1 MFSLPCDNWKV
12 LIFIWICRYS
22 EFFPSVMLF
31 HYSKNVFWKKS
42 VFQIR
47 YIHNSIAVQYQKS
60 KINWSYIYLTDFNLH
75 SLDLECT
82 FFLIFEIFSKSS
94 KPLWKHAFYKVKTK
108 SQSDLQERSQNLK
121 QVPQNFLKVFNVD
134 DVTLSS

>member
-1 MFSLPCDNWKV
+1 M
-12 LIFIWICRYS
+12 IW
-22 EFFPSVMLF
+22 
-31 HYSKNVFWKKS
+31 
-42 VFQIR
+42 
-47 YIHNSIAVQYQKS
+47 
-60 KINWSYIYLTDFNLH
+60 
-75 SLDLECT
+75 ECT

-108 SQSDLQERSQNLK
+108 SQSDLQGRSQNLK